1 MIADLQELKAV
12 GVADVWKAGRRA
24 AQLRRTP
31 DGTALRYD
39 DDYAGPALFFSLP
52 VQPGDRVF
60 PGGAVPPALAGLLPE
75 GRRLTAL
82 RRAVKTSPDDELTLL
97 LAVGEDAVGNV
108 QVVPEG
114 HVPGAVTPALS
125 VTSFAEARFA
135 ELFAAEGVE
144 VDRTGLPGV
153 QDKVS
158 AAMLS
163 LPVARRCERYLLK
176 LSPPE
181 YPLLVEDEA
190 FCLRAARMA
199 GISTPP
205 TAVVS
210 DADGRSGLLVTRF
223 DRTPDGP
230 LAFEDTL
237 QVLGRWPSD
246 KYLLTSEQVCTALSG
261 VCSAPVV
268 AARELLRRHVF
279 AYLSGNGDAH
289 ARNWGVLQDSD
300 GEWRISPAFD
310 LPSSLPYGDTTMATS
325 LGGRRRE
332 DITRAV
338 FLSFGASLGL
348 PGRAVVKAVDQ
359 QCAAVEAWLPGLDD
373 LPFRRQVLDRWRR
386 AVRYRQRM
394 LSSPA

>member
-1 MIADLQELKAV
+1 MQDLQDLKAV
-12 GVADVWKAGRRA
+12 GIADVWKAGRRA
-24 AQLRRTP
+24 AQLRRTREA
-31 DGTALRYD
+31 TVLRYD
-39 DDYAGPALFFSLP
+39 DDYAGPALSFSLP
-52 VQPGDRVF
+52 VQRGDQLF

-97 LAVGEDAVGNV
+97 LAVGADAVGNV
-108 QVVPEG
+108 QVMPEG
-114 HVPGAVTPALS
+114 QPPGEVRPALT
-125 VTSFAEARFA
+125 VTSFEQVRFA
-135 ELFAAEGVE
+135 DLFAAEGVE

-163 LPVARRCERYLLK
+163 LPVARRSERYLLK

-181 YPLLVEDEA
+181 HPLLVEDEA
-190 FCLRAARMA
+190 FCLGAAQAA
-199 GISTPP
+199 GISTP
-205 TAVVS
+205 TSAVVF
-210 DADGRSGLLVTRF
+210 DIDGRAGLLVTRF
-223 DRTPDGP
+223 DRTPAGP

-246 KYLLTSEQVCTALSG
+246 KYLLTSEQVCTALSE
-261 VCSAPVV
+261 VCAAPVV

-332 DITRAV
+332 DLTRAV
-338 FLSFGASLGL
+338 FLAFGACLGL
-348 PGRAVVKAVDQ
+348 PERAVRKAVDQ
-359 QCAAVEAWLPGLDD
+359 QCAAVELWLPGLDD

-386 AVRYRQRM
+386 SVRYRQRM
-394 LSSPA
+394 LSPW

>member
-1 MIADLQELKAV
+1 MIADLQELKGV
-12 GVADVWKAGRRA
+12 DVADVWKAGRRA

-39 DDYAGPALFFSLP
+39 DDYGGPALFFSLP
-52 VQPGDRVF
+52 VRPGDRVF
-60 PGGAVPPALAGLLPE
+60 PAGAVPPALAGLLPE

-97 LAVGEDAVGNV
+97 LAVGEDAVGDV

-163 LPVARRCERYLLK
+163 LPVARRSERFLLK

-181 YPLLVEDEA
+181 FPLLVEDEA
-190 FCLRAARMA
+190 FCLGSARAA
-199 GISTPP
+199 GIQTPAA
-205 TAVVS
+205 AVVT
-210 DADGRSGLLVTRF
+210 DRDGRSGLLVTRF
-223 DRTPDGP
+223 DRTPTGP
-230 LAFEDTL
+230 VAFEDTL

-246 KYLLTSEQVCTALSG
+246 KYLLTSEQVCAALMR
-261 VCSAPVV
+261 VCSASVV
-268 AARELLRRHVF
+268 AGRELLRRHVF

-289 ARNWGVLQDSD
+289 ARNWGVLQDGD

-325 LGGRRRE
+325 LGGRRRD

-348 PGRAVVKAVDQ
+348 PERAVVKAVDQ
-359 QCAAVEAWLPGLDD
+359 QCAAVELWLPGLDD
-373 LPFRRQVLDRWRR
+373 LPFRRQVLERWRR

-394 LSSPA
+394 LSSRP